1 MKKGI
6 VAIAMA
12 LVVCLAV
19 VGCSGGGKTSAP
31 ESAAEQTVVRF
42 YDCVNRVDIKGAVAC
57 LDSKSAGLVNGA
69 FQLAS
74 QFMPT
79 GEKTDES
86 IMEQLL
92 APLYPAIGQAT
103 AAANG
108 FSYSF
113 KPTNLKATLKD
124 STHAT
129 VTDTLHVSITV
140 DGQTKEY
147 TQEET
152 LALVLEDNQWKIDA
166 GGQIAS
172 AFESA
177 SRLFN

>member
-6 VAIAMA
+6 VAIVLA
-12 LVVCLAV
+12 LALCLVA
-19 VGCSGGGKTSAP
+19 VGCSGGKTSVP
-31 ESAAEQTVVRF
+31 ERAAEQTVEHF
-42 YDCVNRVDIKGAVAC
+42 YDCVNRFDVEGAVSC

-69 FQLAS
+69 IQLAS
-74 QFMPT
+74 QFTPA
-79 GEKTDES
+79 GENTDES

-103 AAANG
+103 AMANG

-129 VTDTLHVSITV
+129 VTDTLNVSITV
-140 DGQTKEY
+140 DGETKKF

-152 LALVLEDNQWKIDA
+152 IALVLEDNQWKIDA

-172 AFESA
+172 ALESA
-177 SRLFN
+177 FSFLG